1 LPASAKDITIEAG
14 NPEAQQRTGMASSD
28 SENLSER
35 LRAIRAK
42 RGYLLPHHGLMA
54 VAAPDL
60 LQAYDETYTALTL
73 TERVLSRHDHESV
86 WLAILIATDEALAT
100 HHIPKF
106 RDAGGS
112 DEEFDCILS
121 LTAFVLGY
129 SAYRFIDRHWHTH
142 LPGIDVAASYRSA
155 FDAAAQGLDARIAQ
169 LCAIAIHTCK
179 AAWDGLEWQLCDAYA
194 QRVPETE
201 IAEAL
206 SLTMFPGSVPYF
218 VEAAAI
224 WRKLIVAD
232 RVPASDAFRDWAQLS
247 GQGGYDE
254 ASTGT
259 AS

>member
-1 LPASAKDITIEAG
+1 
-14 NPEAQQRTGMASSD
+14 MASD
-28 SENLSER
+28 EPQDLSER

-60 LQAYDETYTALTL
+60 LEAYDETYTALTL

-100 HHIPKF
+100 HHIPKYY
-106 RDAGGS
+106 DAGGS
-112 DEEFDCILS
+112 DTEFARILS

-129 SAYRFIDRHWHTH
+129 PAYRFIDRHWQQH
-142 LPGIDVAASYRSA
+142 LPGVDVPASYRDA
-155 FDAAAQGLDARIAQ
+155 FDAAAQGLDERIAQ
-169 LCAIAIHTCK
+169 LSAIAVHTCR

-194 QRVPETE
+194 RKVPETE

-224 WRKLIVAD
+224 WRRLIVD
-232 RVPASDAFRDWAQLS
+232 ERVPASDAFRDWAQLS

-254 ASTGT
+254 ARSGP